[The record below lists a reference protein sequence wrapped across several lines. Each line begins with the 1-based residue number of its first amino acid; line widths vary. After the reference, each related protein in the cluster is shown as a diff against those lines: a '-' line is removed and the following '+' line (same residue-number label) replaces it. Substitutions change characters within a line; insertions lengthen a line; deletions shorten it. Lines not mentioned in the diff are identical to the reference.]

1 MGPMTAD
8 RVASTA
14 HPDASASG
22 ASAVPPA
29 PGPPPGRSSRP
40 GPGKAADYALRI
52 RGLTERN
59 FRRIV
64 ILLVALVVVPTF
76 LLLGLGVALLFL
88 GELNA
93 NLFMGI
99 LVLALS
105 GAAATGVILVWVFVS
120 REANLSQLQTDFVS
134 KVSHELRTP
143 LTSIRLFSETLALRR
158 GDAEAEEKCIQGLT
172 RESARLQAL
181 IDRLLDWG
189 RMESGR
195 REYTMG
201 QTDAHS
207 IVADAVDAF
216 EPIRERR
223 GAQLSVFVPEGLPFF
238 TADRGALSDAVF
250 NLLTNAQKYGGDVAK
265 IELSVAATDRAVRIS
280 VKDNGQGIEPDEH
293 KRIFQKFYRVDDRLS
308 REREGSGLGLA
319 IVKHV
324 MKAHRG
330 RIDVDSAAGQGSTFT
345 LSIPRSKDRS

>member
-1 MGPMTAD
+1 M
-8 RVASTA
+8 
-14 HPDASASG
+14 
-22 ASAVPPA
+22 
-29 PGPPPGRSSRP
+29 
-40 GPGKAADYALRI
+40 
-52 RGLTERN
+52 
-59 FRRIV
+59 
-64 ILLVALVVVPTF
+64 ALVVVPTF
-76 LLLGLGVALLFL
+76 LLLGLGVVLLFL
-88 GELNA
+88 RELNA
-93 NLFMGI
+93 NLLMGI

-158 GDAEAEEKCIQGLT
+158 GDAEAEDKCIQGLT

-201 QTDAHS
+201 QTDVYA
-207 IVADAVDAF
+207 IVRDAVDAF

-223 GAQLSVFVPEGLPFF
+223 GAELLVNVPEGLPSII
-238 TADRGALSDAVF
+238 ADRGAVSDAVF
-250 NLLTNAQKYGGDVAK
+250 NLLTNAWKYGGDSAK
-265 IELSVAATDRAVRIS
+265 ITLAVVATPKSVRIS
-280 VKDNGQGIEPDEH
+280 VEDNGLGIEPDEH

-330 RIDVDSAAGQGSTFT
+330 RIEVDSAAGKGSTFT
-345 LSIPRSKDRS
+345 LAIPRAKEER

>member
-1 MGPMTAD
+1 MWF
-8 RVASTA
+8 SC
-14 HPDASASG
+14 S
-22 ASAVPPA
+22 
-29 PGPPPGRSSRP
+29 
-40 GPGKAADYALRI
+40 
-52 RGLTERN
+52 
-59 FRRIV
+59 
-64 ILLVALVVVPTF
+64 
-76 LLLGLGVALLFL
+76 L
-88 GELNA
+88 GELNH
-93 NLFMGI
+93 NLLMGI

-158 GDAEAEEKCIQGLT
+158 GDPEAQEKCIQGLT

-195 REYTMG
+195 REYQMLE
-201 QTDAHS
+201 TDVYA
-207 IVADAVDAF
+207 IIDEAVAAF

-223 GAQLSVFVPEGLPFF
+223 GGELVVDVPKALPAIV
-238 TADRGALSDAVF
+238 ADRGAMSDAVF
-250 NLLTNAQKYGGDVAK
+250 NLLTNAHKYGGDPAK
-265 IELSVAATDRAVRIS
+265 IKLSVEATDRDVRFS
-280 VKDNGQGIEPDEH
+280 VTDNGQGILPREH

-324 MKAHRG
+324 IKAHRG
-330 RIDVDSAAGQGSTFT
+330 RIQVDSQIGHGSTFT
-345 LSIPRSKDRS
+345 LVVPRAVH

>member
-1 MGPMTAD
+1 MSVTPAAPEMPTSSP
-8 RVASTA
+8 ST
-14 HPDASASG
+14 
-22 ASAVPPA
+22 
-29 PGPPPGRSSRP
+29 GRSSRP
-40 GPGKAADYALRI
+40 AGGRAAEYALRS
-52 RGLTERN
+52 RGLTERS

-64 ILLVALVVVPTF
+64 VLLVALVVVPTF
-76 LLLGLGVALLFL
+76 LLLVLGVALLFM

-93 NLFMGI
+93 NLLMGI

-158 GDAEAEEKCIQGLT
+158 GDSEAEDKCIQGLT

-195 REYTMG
+195 REYHMLE
-201 QTDAHS
+201 TDVYAVVDEA
-207 IVADAVDAF
+207 VAAF
-216 EPIRERR
+216 EPARERR
-223 GAQLSVFVPEGLPFF
+223 QAELTLDIPKGLPPIL
-238 TADRGALSDAVF
+238 ADKGAMSDALF
-250 NLLTNAQKYGGDVAK
+250 NLLTNALKYGGDPAK
-265 IELSVAATDRAVRIS
+265 IGLSARATDGHVRIAVS
-280 VKDNGQGIEPDEH
+280 DNGQGIQPREH

-330 RIDVDSAAGQGSTFT
+330 KIEVDSQLGRGSTFT
-345 LSIPRSKDRS
+345 LVVPRAQKSS

>member
-1 MGPMTAD
+1 MTA
-8 RVASTA
+8 RAAGTEA
-14 HPDASASG
+14 DARSRSSSPG
-22 ASAVPPA
+22 AA
-29 PGPPPGRSSRP
+29 PGR
-40 GPGKAADYALRI
+40 AAAYALKS
-52 RGLTERN
+52 RGLTERS

-64 ILLVALVVVPTF
+64 VLLVALVVVPTF
-76 LLLGLGVALLFL
+76 LMLGLGVVLLFL
-88 GELNA
+88 GELNV
-93 NLFMGI
+93 NLLIGI

-105 GAAATGVILVWVFVS
+105 GAAATGVILVWVFVT

-158 GDAEAEEKCIQGLT
+158 GDAEADEKCIQGLS

-195 REYTMG
+195 REYTMNE
-201 QTDAHS
+201 TDVLA
-207 IVADAVDAF
+207 IVDDAVAAF
-216 EPIRERR
+216 DPIRERR
-223 GAQLSVFVPEGLPFF
+223 GASLEVSVPREMPPI
-238 TADRGALSDAVF
+238 TADRGAMSDVLF
-250 NLLTNAQKYGGDVAK
+250 NLLTNAQKYGGDPARIQLGVVADERLVK
-265 IELSVAATDRAVRIS
+265 IS
-280 VKDNGQGIEPDEH
+280 VTDNGNGIEPAEH

-324 MKAHRG
+324 MRAHRG
-330 RIDVDSAAGQGSTFT
+330 RIEVDSAAGKGSTFT
-345 LSIPRSKDRS
+345 LVLPRAGR